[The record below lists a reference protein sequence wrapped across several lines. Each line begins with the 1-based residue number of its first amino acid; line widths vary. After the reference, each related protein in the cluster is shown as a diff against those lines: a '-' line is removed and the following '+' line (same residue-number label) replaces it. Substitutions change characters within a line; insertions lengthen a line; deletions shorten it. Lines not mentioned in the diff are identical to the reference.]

1 MKRIVKIIIFL
12 FLILCVVIAVY
23 ITIAW
28 IPVKY
33 AVREE
38 DFVKYGKFILLKGN
52 YDTGTGWSK
61 VGDETGFY
69 NTDKVY
75 EVWIE
80 GKVKPPKIS
89 TSFAGYQKVYLCKV
103 EEVPELKDIKGIMCQ
118 VYKII
123 EWYPVYPVIR
133 DPAVLPEW
141 IYPTEF
147 INIYDM
153 SDEPV
158 W

>member
-12 FLILCVVIAVY
+12 FLILCVVIVVY

-33 AVREE
+33 AVSEE

-80 GKVKPPKIS
+80 GKVKPPK
-89 TSFAGYQKVYLCKV
+89 TLYRQPLYLFLMGLYLFPPK
-103 EEVPELKDIKGIMCQ
+103 
-118 VYKII
+118 
-123 EWYPVYPVIR
+123 
-133 DPAVLPEW
+133 
-141 IYPTEF
+141 
-147 INIYDM
+147 
-153 SDEPV
+153 
-158 W
+158 

>member
-1 MKRIVKIIIFL
+1 MKL
-12 FLILCVVIAVY
+12 NEYNLSNNLILKIY
-23 ITIAW
+23 NFYKHNTLRTITENPYSLI
-28 IPVKY
+28 
-33 AVREE
+33 
-38 DFVKYGKFILLKGN
+38 
-52 YDTGTGWSK
+52 
-61 VGDETGFY
+61 
-69 NTDKVY
+69 
-75 EVWIE
+75 
-80 GKVKPPKIS
+80 
-89 TSFAGYQKVYLCKV
+89 
-103 EEVPELKDIKGIMCQ
+103 KDIKGIMCQ

-133 DPAVLPEW
+133 DPTVLPRW

>member
-12 FLILCVVIAVY
+12 FLILCVVIVVY

-38 DFVKYGKFILLKGN
+38 DFVKHGKL
-52 YDTGTGWSK
+52 
-61 VGDETGFY
+61 
-69 NTDKVY
+69 
-75 EVWIE
+75 
-80 GKVKPPKIS
+80 S

-123 EWYPVYPVIR
+123 EWYPIYPVIR
-133 DPAVLPEW
+133 DPTVLPGW
-141 IYPTEF
+141 IYPAEF

-153 SDEPV
+153 SDDPV

>member
-1 MKRIVKIIIFL
+1 MKWIVKKAIFL
-12 FLILCVVIAVY
+12 FKIVFVLIVIY

-33 AVREE
+33 AIREE
-38 DFVKYGKFILLKGN
+38 DFIKYGKFILLKGN

-69 NTDKVY
+69 NKDKVY

-80 GKVKPPKIS
+80 GKMKPPKIS
-89 TSFAGYQKVYLCKV
+89 TSFAGHQKVYLRKV
-103 EEVPELKDIKGIMCQ
+103 EEVSELKDIKGIMYQ
-118 VYKII
+118 AYKII
-123 EWYPVYPVIR
+123 EWYPVYPIIR
-133 DPAVLPEW
+133 DPTVLPEW
-141 IYPTEF
+141 VYPTEF
-147 INIYDM
+147 INIYDI

>member
-12 FLILCVVIAVY
+12 FLILCLVIAVY

-61 VGDETGFY
+61 VGDESGFY

-103 EEVPELKDIKGIMCQ
+103 E
-118 VYKII
+118 
-123 EWYPVYPVIR
+123 
-133 DPAVLPEW
+133 
-141 IYPTEF
+141 
-147 INIYDM
+147 
-153 SDEPV
+153 
-158 W
+158 

>member
-12 FLILCVVIAVY
+12 FLILCVVIVVY

-103 EEVPELKDIKGIMCQ
+103 EEVPELKDIK
-118 VYKII
+118 
-123 EWYPVYPVIR
+123 
-133 DPAVLPEW
+133 VLEKHLKQSA
-141 IYPTEF
+141 Y
-147 INIYDM
+147 M
-153 SDEPV
+153 K
-158 W
+158 

>member
-23 ITIAW
+23 INIAW

-61 VGDETGFY
+61 VGDETRFY

-123 EWYPVYPVIR
+123 EWYSVYPVIR
-133 DPAVLPEW
+133 DPTVLPRW

-153 SDEPV
+153 SGEPV